1 MCAKRHKQIKTLT
14 TGAIEC
20 ADLSLSTLLTFS
32 VTHYWMTGSV
42 RNFADEEISTFVVFT
57 L

>member
-32 VTHYWMTGSV
+32 VTHYWMTGSI